1 MTILGL
7 NEVEDLILPKDL
19 QIAFSQNQVAFEN
32 FQGFP
37 KSVKR
42 GILEW
47 ILIAKRPETRQKRI
61 EETVRNSAS
70 NIRTLFPPK
79 NEL

>member
-7 NEVEDLILPKDL
+7 NDVEDLILPQNL
-19 QIAFSQNQVAFEN
+19 QIAFSQHQMAFEN

-47 ILIAKRPETRQKRI
+47 ILNAKRPETRQKRI
-61 EETVRNSAS
+61 EKTVLDSAS
-70 NIRTLFPPK
+70 NIRTLFQPK
-79 NEL
+79 K

>member
-1 MTILGL
+1 M
-7 NEVEDLILPKDL
+7 
-19 QIAFSQNQVAFEN
+19 AFEN

-47 ILIAKRPETRQKRI
+47 ILNAKRPETRQKRI
-61 EETVRNSAS
+61 EKTVLDSAS
-70 NIRTLFPPK
+70 NIRTLFQPK
-79 NEL
+79 K